1 MDAEQATQQIQAL
14 AVRVEELTR
23 KNEKLKRVA
32 ESQNEERQWVVE
44 NQNEEERWRI
54 EGNHIEEGSDS

>member
-14 AVRVEELTR
+14 VVRVEELTR

-32 ESQNEERQWVVE
+32 ESQN
-44 NQNEEERWRI
+44 
-54 EGNHIEEGSDS
+54 